1 MRSSASSESISRRTE
16 GKRPL
21 TEIVAANSFTLDA
34 DLGAKAAPGLQAA
47 LLERRGQPLIV
58 DASKVGHIGGGC
70 LQLLLSAKLTW
81 ESDNQSFSLVSPSQP
96 MIQALEFTGLNNA
109 FLQEQGAS

>member
-1 MRSSASSESISRRTE
+1 
-16 GKRPL
+16 L
-21 TEIVAANSFTLDA
+21 TEIVAANSLVLDA

-47 LLERRGQPLIV
+47 LLERRGQPVVV

-81 ESDNQSFSLVSPSQP
+81 ESDKQSFSLVSPSQQVL
-96 MIQALEFTGLNNA
+96 QALEFTGLNNA
-109 FLQEQGAS
+109 LLQEKGAS